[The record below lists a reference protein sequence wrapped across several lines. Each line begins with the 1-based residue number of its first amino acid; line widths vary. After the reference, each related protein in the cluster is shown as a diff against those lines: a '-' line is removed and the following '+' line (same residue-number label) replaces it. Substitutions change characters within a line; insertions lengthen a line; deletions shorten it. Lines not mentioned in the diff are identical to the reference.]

1 MKIFKT
7 EFNMLIIAGILLFS
21 IGFVLY
27 SSDHIGAESESKGQ
41 IAYVDLWAVFNVH
54 PEKSTAESE
63 LNKLAQSMQTELE
76 EKAKDL
82 PNEKQ
87 QDLLK
92 EYQTKLSQREQE
104 LIQNIIDSI
113 KDVVVEVAKEK
124 EVKMVLDKKNVIYGG
139 YNMTEDVI
147 AYIGETIGETVQEG
161 ENTIEE
167 GSIEENT
174 LEDGSII
181 EENEGNNAV
190 D

>member
-7 EFNMLIIAGILLFS
+7 EFNILIIIGILLLCA
-21 IGFVLY
+21 GLVLY
-27 SSDHIGAESESKGQ
+27 SSEFIGAESESKGQ

-63 LNKLAQSMQTELE
+63 LNQLAQSMQTELE

-82 PNEKQ
+82 PNDKQ

-104 LIQNIIDSI
+104 LIQNIIESI
-113 KDVVVEVAKEK
+113 KEIVVKVAKEK

-139 YNMTEDVI
+139 YNMTDDVI
-147 AYIGETIGETVQEG
+147 DYIEKNSDVEG
-161 ENTIEE
+161 TSTIEDDAAE
-167 GSIEENT
+167 KNAV
-174 LEDGSII
+174 
-181 EENEGNNAV
+181 EGNNSTGENENNETAE
-190 D
+190 